1 MGRIGLPARSPQK
14 RGADQPSQ
22 KGPTSPPHL
31 CTSGSQ
37 KKPRQGARLF
47 RPPPGLP
54 TWRNSQTPVSSPTPL
69 TARLAVGCCVGSR
82 TSHIAGWATCLSDL
96 MVAPAY
102 PGAPSGLNTNLR
114 GPICTRCTRCP
125 LNRDRR
131 KRSLSAHR
139 NPMAAFFC
147 RWGSKHSEI
156 VLASSPR
163 WHRLV
168 ALSGAKV
175 RGGGARA
182 LRLRLFAVDRNPS
195 HLLLG
200 CR

>member
-1 MGRIGLPARSPQK
+1 LPARSPQK

-54 TWRNSQTPVSSPTPL
+54 TWRNSQTPVSSPTPS
-69 TARLAVGCCVGSR
+69 TAAGGWLLCRHSDAARR
-82 TSHIAGWATCLSDL
+82 TSHIAGYVLVRRHGGA
-96 MVAPAY
+96 AY

-139 NPMAAFFC
+139 NPMAAFFYS
-147 RWGSKHSEI
+147 WGSKHSEI
-156 VLASSPR
+156 VLAKV
-163 WHRLV
+163 HDGTRLV
-168 ALSGAKV
+168 ALSGPKV
-175 RGGGARA
+175 RGGGARL
-182 LRLRLFAVDRNPS
+182 LRLRLFAVDRDPS
-195 HLLLG
+195 HLLLR